1 MADNDTRI
9 TELEAGLN
17 CIIETVAK
25 NHLEV
30 LAEID
35 RLTKAF
41 ETLQQGNTPF
51 QESSHATVMN
61 STQQSLSCTIA
72 FCGVTIGL
80 SELAAG
86 AGALLLSEDGSLV

>member
-1 MADNDTRI
+1 MAADNDTRI

-17 CIIETVAK
+17 RITETVAK

-51 QESSHATVMN
+51 QESSDATVIN
-61 STQQSLSCTIA
+61 STKQSVRYVKLYD
-72 FCGVTIGL
+72 F
-80 SELAAG
+80 
-86 AGALLLSEDGSLV
+86 